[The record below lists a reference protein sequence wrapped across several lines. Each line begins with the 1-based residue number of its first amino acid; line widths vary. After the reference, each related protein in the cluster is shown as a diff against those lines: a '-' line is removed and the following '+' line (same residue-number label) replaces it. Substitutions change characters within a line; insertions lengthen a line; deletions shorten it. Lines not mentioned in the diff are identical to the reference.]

1 MVERIRTCQDDSW
14 QGLPP
19 FLELLA
25 DPESQNLLTE
35 AVSRN
40 YMEGADGMDP
50 VQGRRDHLRGR
61 ALPNPL
67 QDLKGFAMR
76 LRNAH
81 LDSELARVSR
91 DLATL
96 EPGSPQ
102 QVELLHQ
109 MSALKASKKQP
120 LEPPSPGA

>member
-1 MVERIRTCQDDSW
+1 
-14 QGLPP
+14 LPP
-19 FLELLA
+19 FLEQLT
-25 DPESQNLLTE
+25 DPESQSLLTE

-40 YMEGADGMDP
+40 YMEGVGGVDP

-61 ALPNPL
+61 ALPNPME
-67 QDLKGFAMR
+67 DLKGFATR
-76 LRNAH
+76 LRNVH
-81 LDSELARVSR
+81 LDSELARVNR

-109 MSALKASKKQP
+109 MSALKAAKKQP
-120 LEPPSPGA
+120 LEPPTPGA